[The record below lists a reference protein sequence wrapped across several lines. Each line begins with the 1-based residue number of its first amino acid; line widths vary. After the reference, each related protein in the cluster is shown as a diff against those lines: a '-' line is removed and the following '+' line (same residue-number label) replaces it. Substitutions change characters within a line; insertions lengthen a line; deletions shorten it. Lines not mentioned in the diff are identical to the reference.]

1 MLQNKRSWLL
11 FFYTV
16 SASPVNN
23 RVKIWRRLAKA
34 GAIQFKHS
42 VYVLPCN
49 EEHYE
54 FFQWLL
60 NEVDS
65 VGGDGGFVAV
75 EKFENIKD
83 DDVIALFNTV
93 REGDYEK
100 IEKYLEE
107 IDRNFFN
114 AKMSS
119 NPAGINNFHKIYER
133 LNKLNNEYEEIKKID
148 FFTLYKKKS
157 IEVRLNELKE
167 AVIFYMNPESAEK
180 TRRIEL
186 RKFEDFTGKRWVT
199 RKRPY
204 IDRLSS
210 IWLIRRFI
218 DKDAVIA
225 FEDESEMDLSVS
237 SDAVYFDVVGG
248 EFTHIGDDCTFEVL
262 VKSFGIKDGALR
274 HIAEIIHEID
284 IKDGKYRSV
293 ESAGV
298 EKIISGMTRR
308 IKNDMDIV
316 SKATEIFDFLY
327 ESKK

>member
-42 VYVLPCN
+42 VYVLPYS

-60 NEVDS
+60 SEVDS
-65 VGGDGGFVAV
+65 IGGDSGFVAV

-83 DDVIALFNTV
+83 GEVIALFNTA

-107 IDRNFFN
+107 TDRNFVN

-119 NPAGINNFHKIYER
+119 NPAGINSFHKIYER
-133 LNKLNNEYEEIKKID
+133 LNKLTNEYEEVKKID
-148 FFTLYKKKS
+148 FFSLCEKKT
-157 IEVRLNELKE
+157 IEARLNELKE
-167 AVIFYMNPESAEK
+167 AVVFHLNPASVEK
-180 TRRIEL
+180 TKKIVL
-186 RKFEDFTGKRWVT
+186 RKIGDYCGKRWVT

-225 FEDESEMDLSVS
+225 FEEESEMDLSS
-237 SDAVYFDVVGG
+237 SSNNVYFDVVGG

-262 VKSFGIKDGALR
+262 VKSFGIKDGVVK

-284 IKDGKYRSV
+284 MKDGKYRSV
-293 ESAGV
+293 ETAGV
-298 EKIISGMTRR
+298 EKILNGMRSR
-308 IKNDMDIV
+308 IKSDMDIV
-316 SKATEIFDFLY
+316 SKATEIFNFLY